1 MFINNAFL
9 FCHHPPPL
17 KKNCPILGLKI
28 PDGGVHIVGGDDGDA
43 FIAFASD
50 EDARQAM
57 MMTGKEI
64 HEKPVTLLLSSKVEM
79 SRVIAD
85 AR

>member
-1 MFINNAFL
+1 M
-9 FCHHPPPL
+9 
-17 KKNCPILGLKI
+17 
-28 PDGGVHIVGGDDGDA
+28 HIVGGDEGDA
-43 FIAFASD
+43 FIAFSSD

-57 MMTGKEI
+57 RMTGKDI

-79 SRVIAD
+79 SRVISD